1 MKNQSSKN
9 KTILVVEDELST
21 LGALVEI
28 FTIEGFNVL
37 KAKNG
42 KEGLEVALKKHPD
55 LILLDIIMPKMDGMA
70 MLKELRKDNWGR
82 EAKVII
88 LTNLSAVERTAEALD
103 NKVYDYFVKA
113 NWKITDLLKKVKE
126 KLKVK

>member
-21 LGALVEI
+21 LEALVEI

-37 KAKNG
+37 EAKNG

-70 MLKELRKDNWGR
+70 MLRQLRKDNWGKR
-82 EAKVII
+82 AKVII
-88 LTNLSAVERTAEALD
+88 LTNLSAVERTTEALD
-103 NKVYDYFVKA
+103 SRVYDYFVKA
-113 NWKITDLLKKVKE
+113 NWKITDLVEKVKE